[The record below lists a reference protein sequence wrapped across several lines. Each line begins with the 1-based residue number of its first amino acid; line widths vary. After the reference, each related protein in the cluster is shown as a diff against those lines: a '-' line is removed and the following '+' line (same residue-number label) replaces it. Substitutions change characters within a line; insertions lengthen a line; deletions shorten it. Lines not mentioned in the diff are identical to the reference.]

1 MHRIWSYQDYVSHL
15 SHSSSLVRTWAFK
28 KISEQYPLR
37 FAQEV
42 GMLIGDQDESL
53 ACRAPKYLAEHGAE
67 EFAPAI
73 LESFLNSNGMIAS
86 NCAVALGMLKYE
98 PAFDALT
105 ERFRNVEDIEIF
117 LGIIHYLGCIH
128 RDDSHEGL
136 QSLFSQSQ
144 SSDYAGS
151 MVGSL
156 LAHGEPTDIPMV
168 LEALFIKGQQQVQ
181 GRHVPAKRNGISQCR
196 RALSCFD

>member
-28 KISEQYPLR
+28 KISEQYPRR

-42 GMLIGDQDESL
+42 GMLIGDQDEFL

-73 LESFLNSNGMIAS
+73 LESFLNSNGMVAS

-117 LGIIHYLGCIH
+117 LGIIPTTIFIFEVPTSFYDVKGKPDDFSLGSTLPH
-128 RDDSHEGL
+128 QARFG
-136 QSLFSQSQ
+136 
-144 SSDYAGS
+144 YRTA
-151 MVGSL
+151 
-156 LAHGEPTDIPMV
+156 
-168 LEALFIKGQQQVQ
+168 
-181 GRHVPAKRNGISQCR
+181 
-196 RALSCFD
+196 